1 MFTEMIPKNKFWVT
15 NYPNLDSSFE
25 GLPIPEFYGEKDNIA
40 PMCIDT
46 TILEYKLANR
56 EIYSI
61 EAIQADGV
69 ALTITDDYEQD
80 LANAEFT
87 VYGMPY
93 LTQDTTYYIVVTG
106 DWTVNGSDYV
116 NVGGDSSG
124 SYSDGQYYRIDGGGI
139 WTGDSGVDLCFRVY
153 GKTSIEAEE
162 ELMVEYTYSNYNTDY
177 AVRDAGARTQIAQS
191 FKTPA
196 TTSFFCTKVTMWLEK
211 NGTPTG
217 DLRVE
222 IHSDQSGTRVG
233 GKTVAQDVSAFG
245 TSLATIENYYNEIS
259 EYSEILVSAKGYKSG
274 ANLMENVSEILE
286 DVIVTVLG
294 KDVSDLDATSF
305 SALESARSEKICA
318 YLNHEISFQTF
329 LNRLEAGSLFKFQ
342 HNLDDAKYTV
352 DYYITGEPA
361 GTPHF
366 RDEDFITFSSWRDRA
381 SIIKTVQVNFDDNP
395 STQMSRKR
403 EVDSEVAEY
412 IYKSKEELVVET
424 YLKEASVAST
434 LATTYL
440 DLCELPQMKIVFKV
454 SGYGFD
460 MRPTQKVKITKTRA
474 DASGGSLTATLF
486 RILSIKK
493 EISTGVAEIT
503 AILDSQSY

>member
-1 MFTEMIPKNKFWVT
+1 
-15 NYPNLDSSFE
+15 
-25 GLPIPEFYGEKDNIA
+25 
-40 PMCIDT
+40 
-46 TILEYKLANR
+46 
-56 EIYSI
+56 
-61 EAIQADGV
+61 
-69 ALTITDDYEQD
+69 
-80 LANAEFT
+80 
-87 VYGMPY
+87 
-93 LTQDTTYYIVVTG
+93 
-106 DWTVNGSDYV
+106 
-116 NVGGDSSG
+116 
-124 SYSDGQYYRIDGGGI
+124 
-139 WTGDSGVDLCFRVY
+139 
-153 GKTSIEAEE
+153 
-162 ELMVEYTYSNYNTDY
+162 
-177 AVRDAGARTQIAQS
+177 
-191 FKTPA
+191 
-196 TTSFFCTKVTMWLEK
+196 MWLEK